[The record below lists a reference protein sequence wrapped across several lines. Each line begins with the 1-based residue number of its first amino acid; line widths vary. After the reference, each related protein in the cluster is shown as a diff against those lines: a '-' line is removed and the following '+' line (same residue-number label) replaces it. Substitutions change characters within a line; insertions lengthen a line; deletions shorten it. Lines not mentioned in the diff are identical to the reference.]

1 MPVIR
6 VLDANINRA
15 AEGMRVLEDMAR
27 FILENQCLCESIK
40 QCRHNLRDQS
50 PGLYSRNTSED
61 VGTRLLTTKEK
72 NRDSLHDIA
81 FAASNRCSE
90 ALRVVEEFLKLRD
103 AQHSIESIRYTMY
116 DLSAEVIK
124 GLGSTNKQQWKCC
137 FIMAV
142 DDCALPWKSTLMRVL
157 KAGCD
162 CVQIREKTM
171 QTKALIDHVLEVKE
185 ITEKHGVPIII
196 NDRVDVMLATNS
208 AGVHLGKDD
217 MPILD
222 ARKMGG
228 KGRIIGATAHS
239 QEEVVSA
246 IEAGVDYIGVGAMF
260 TSSTKPNA
268 IVEGPSLL
276 KYVEHIHHLAVGGI
290 TPENVHHL
298 YVAGC
303 KGVAASSSIAHATTP
318 ENVIQGLLQPEA
330 QLT

>member
-50 PGLYSRNTSED
+50 PSVYSRNTSED
-61 VGTRLLTTKEK
+61 VGTRISTAKEK
-72 NRDSLHDIA
+72 NRGSLHDIA
-81 FAASNRCSE
+81 IAASHRCSE
-90 ALRVVEEFLKLRD
+90 ALRVVEEFLKLHG

-116 DLSAEVIK
+116 DLSAEVIR

-137 FIMAV
+137 FIMTA
-142 DDCALPWKSTLMRVL
+142 DDCALPWKNTLTQAL
-157 KAGCD
+157 AGGCD
-162 CVQIREKTM
+162 CVQIREKAM
-171 QTKALIDHVLEVKE
+171 QTKALIYHVLEVKE
-185 ITEKHGVPIII
+185 ITDKHGVPIII

-217 MPILD
+217 MPIMD
-222 ARKMGG
+222 ARKISG

-239 QEEVVSA
+239 EEEVVIA
-246 IEAGVDYIGVGAMF
+246 TEAGADYIGVGAMF
-260 TSSTKPNA
+260 ASSTKPTA
-268 IVEGPSLL
+268 IVKGPPLL
-276 KYVEHIHHLAVGGI
+276 NYAKHIHHLAVGGI
-290 TPENVHHL
+290 TPENVRQL
-298 YVAGC
+298 YTVGC
-303 KGVAASSSIAHATTP
+303 KGIAVSSSITHSTTP
-318 ENVIQGLLQPEA
+318 EEVVHALLQPET